1 MLAKSDLDHIVRIG
15 NLSQECVA
23 EAQFG
28 EIMTGEL
35 VSLFNS
41 GSAVF
46 LTLDY
51 LPDNTTLSACTSYG
65 IDNTHGL
72 RYQDYYHRS
81 DPCYQELCQ
90 LIESRPQASVST
102 NQVIESE
109 HAYVNSEYYQDFL
122 RHTGV
127 HKSLIFT
134 LASNHRPVGLVG
146 LHREKRNKDYS
157 EADHLKVRLVAPYL
171 STAVMFRQKDRLLH
185 QQNLF
190 KHSILKSSNVD
201 GYLLFN
207 GQLICVDGGGAEA
220 LQLNTLAGDRQVVG
234 MHCEQLLP
242 PELVAMVRKQ
252 LRSEAVS
259 DHQLSEQFDNL
270 VNASHIRVEI
280 IREDNGA
287 SYALFMFLKNDIE
300 LVCEQR
306 MDYFGLTRRQKEIV
320 RRVQSGF
327 TNPQISAALNIS
339 AKTVENHLTQIYAKT
354 YTHNKTSLLRQLHV

>member
-1 MLAKSDLDHIVRIG
+1 MLAKSDLDHIVCIG

-35 VSLFNS
+35 VNLFNS

-51 LPDNTTLSACTSYG
+51 LPDHTTLSACTSYG

-72 RYQDYYHRS
+72 RYQEYYHRS
-81 DPCYQELCQ
+81 DPCYQELNQ
-90 LIESRPQASVST
+90 LIESCPQASVST

-109 HAYVNSEYYQDFL
+109 YAYVNSEYYQDFL
-122 RHTGV
+122 QHTGV

-157 EADHLKVRLVAPYL
+157 EADHLKAQLVAPYL
-171 STAVMFRQKDRLLH
+171 STAVMFRHKDRLLR
-185 QQNLF
+185 QQNLL
-190 KHSILKSSNVD
+190 KHSIFKSSNVD

-207 GQLICVDGGGAEA
+207 RQLICVDGGGAET
-220 LQLNTLAGDRQVVG
+220 LQLNTLAKEQQVVG

-242 PELVAMVRKQ
+242 PELAAMVHKQ
-252 LRSEAVS
+252 LHSETVG
-259 DHQLSEQFDNL
+259 DHQLSEPFDNL
-270 VNASHIRVEI
+270 VNTSHIRVEI
-280 IREDNGA
+280 IKEDKGE
-287 SYALFMFLKNDIE
+287 SHALFMFLKSDIE

-306 MDYFGLTRRQKEIV
+306 MNYFGLTRRQKEIV
-320 RRVQSGF
+320 RLVQSGF
-327 TNPQISAALNIS
+327 TNSQMSGALNIS
-339 AKTVENHLTQIYAKT
+339 AKTVENHLTRIYAKT